1 MSTRPTRR
9 AAAKRKQIIEEDS
22 DDEINDSPA
31 AESEEEEE
39 SEDDFTPAPKSVPRK
54 SIGRGRRQTT
64 QPPAATDAA
73 PTDAAIDTP
82 PSGSSAGRKVARA
95 RKSVAPRASIAT
107 DAATDAVSTPT
118 APPARRRGRP
128 SKNVVKEESVE
139 PEGVTAPIAESEPEP
154 TIEPTTEADAE
165 EEQDE
170 NVEPDDTAMD
180 VDEEEEKPAKKKPA
194 GRKRKSVAPAA
205 PAPPAKTP
213 TPARQTPAPELQP
226 PSPEDLLATPRPAG
240 SPVDQFQ
247 TPLADI
253 TEAVG
258 NDQRRP
264 IEDTVLLNTVKPIRA
279 LDTVMDKPMDIVLK
293 SRTMAIPQVEDT
305 TPKPRLV
312 ITYLI
317 LNNFKS
323 YAGRQEVGPFHASFS
338 SVVGPNGSGKSNV
351 IDSLLFVFGF
361 RASKMRQG
369 KLSALIHNSA
379 QFPNLDF
386 CEVAVHFQE
395 VMDQVWTSTDRPYP
409 FRCCANLVF
418 NSLVAATRSFL
429 TPHSSFHA
437 RPSRTTPAAI
447 TSMAKRPT
455 LRPSQP
461 CSGIVVSIWTTN
473 VS

>member
-9 AAAKRKQIIEEDS
+9 AAAKRKQIVEEDS
-22 DDEINDSPA
+22 DDELNDSPA
-31 AESEEEEE
+31 AEEEEE
-39 SEDDFTPAPKSVPRK
+39 SEDDFTPAPKSAPRR
-54 SIGRGRRQTT
+54 SLGRGRRQTT
-64 QPPAATDAA
+64 QPPAETE
-73 PTDAAIDTP
+73 TP
-82 PSGSSAGRKVARA
+82 PLGASTGRKPARG
-95 RKSVAPRASIAT
+95 RKSVASRAST
-107 DAATDAVSTPT
+107 AAAAETSTPT
-118 APPARRRGRP
+118 APPPRRRGRP

-139 PEGVTAPIAESEPEP
+139 PEGVTAPPAEPEP
-154 TIEPTTEADAE
+154 EPEATIQPTIETASA

-170 NVEPDDTAMD
+170 NVEPNDTAMD
-180 VDEEEEKPAKKKPA
+180 VDAEEEEEEPVKRKKPA

-205 PAPPAKTP
+205 PEPPAKTP

-226 PSPEDLLATPRPAG
+226 PASDDPLATPKPSA
-240 SPVDQFQ
+240 SPNVDRFQ

-253 TEAVG
+253 TDAAG
-258 NDQRRP
+258 NEQRRP
-264 IEDTVLLNTVKPIRA
+264 IEDTVLLNTVKPIRP

-293 SRTMAIPQVEDT
+293 SRTMILPQVEDT

-395 VMDQVWTSTDRPYP
+395 VMDQVCHSTTRLWPIRTRADPVCY
-409 FRCCANLVF
+409 
-418 NSLVAATRSFL
+418 SLVAATRSFR
-429 TPHSSFHA
+429 TPHSSSPA
-437 RPSRTTPAAI
+437 KPSRTTPAAI
-447 TSMAKRPT
+447 TSTARHPI
-455 LRPSQP
+455 LQPSRP
-461 CSGIVVSIWTTN
+461 CSGIVVSIWTT
-473 VS
+473 SDS